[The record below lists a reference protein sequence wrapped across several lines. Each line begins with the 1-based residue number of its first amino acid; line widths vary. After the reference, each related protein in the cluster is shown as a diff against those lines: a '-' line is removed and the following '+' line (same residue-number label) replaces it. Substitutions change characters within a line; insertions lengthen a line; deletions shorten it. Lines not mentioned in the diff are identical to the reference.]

1 MKLFWKGIAT
11 VLFYIIS
18 GALLI
23 YAASRSLD
31 FIIQTLPADQQLIG
45 YLALAATSGGM
56 IAWLLV
62 FIYKA
67 EGLGQKVTAG
77 IMVAVDLL
85 GEFALFTMDTL
96 YQSGKSGMTAALA
109 PDEIRM
115 VILGMSGLIAI
126 NIVATVAFHLVD
138 SENMRS
144 MRESFV
150 RDRLENEA
158 LKLIEKRG
166 EELARTMAPALAASW
181 ASDFEARFSDLH
193 ALGLGTVNAT
203 PPPPIPQKKAAIR
216 FSLLPRKITP
226 PASPAQAEEAV
237 PVPLSLNKDNG
248 NGHHPQK

>member
-11 VLFYIIS
+11 VLFYVIS

-31 FIIQTLPADQQLIG
+31 FINQTLPANQQMIG

-67 EGLGQKVTAG
+67 EGLGQKITAG

-96 YQSGKSGMTAALA
+96 YQSGKSGMTAAMPA
-109 PDEIRM
+109 DEIRT
-115 VILGMSGLIAI
+115 VILGMSALIAV
-126 NIVATVAFHLVD
+126 NIIATVAFHLVD
-138 SENMRS
+138 NENMRS

-166 EELARTMAPALAASW
+166 EELARTMAPALAESW

-193 ALGLGTVNAT
+193 ALGLGTANK
-203 PPPPIPQKKAAIR
+203 PPQPSTQAKKPAVR
-216 FSLLPRKITP
+216 LSLLPRKPTTP
-226 PASPAQAEEAV
+226 SPMQAEEAA
-237 PVPLSLNKDNG
+237 PVPLLLNKDSG